1 MATTHIKHTER
12 GRTVVDQATI
22 SKLGMQASKF
32 DLRADVKTMMAIN
45 MAKFLLD
52 QGLIE
57 FVEVESD
64 KMHVFKAYL
73 ELA

>member
-1 MATTHIKHTER
+1 MQT
-12 GRTVVDQATI
+12 
-22 SKLGMQASKF
+22 SKA
-32 DLRADVKTMMAIN
+32 DLRADVKAMMAIN

>member
-22 SKLGMQASKF
+22 SKLGSYAFKPDF
-32 DLRADVKTMMAIN
+32 RDDIKGLMAIN

-57 FVEVESD
+57 FVEVEDD

>member
-1 MATTHIKHTER
+1 MAATYIEYTPR
-12 GRTVVDQATI
+12 GPVVIDQATV
-22 SKLGMQASKF
+22 SKLGMRASKF

-57 FVEVESD
+57 FVEIEDD

-73 ELA
+73 GLA

>member
-1 MATTHIKHTER
+1 MATTHIEYNAR
-12 GRTVVDQATI
+12 GKTVVDQATI
-22 SKLGMQASKF
+22 SKLGMQTSKA
-32 DLRADVKTMMAIN
+32 DLRADVKAMMAIN